1 MLEPRLM
8 LKDIRIEVRPDVHWN
23 KGGGGEGGGGIRAR
37 TPLLAKLPSCEKAY

>member
-23 KGGGGEGGGGIRAR
+23 KGGGRGAEASGQE
-37 TPLLAKLPSCEKAY
+37 PLS